1 MERGL
6 TLALNRNSP
15 TPLSLLNI
23 ARCQTLYTNN
33 LTSFSQQLYEA
44 VINDPFYR
52 GSTEAQ
58 KD

>member
-1 MERGL
+1 MERAL

-52 GSTEAQ
+52 RSIEAQ